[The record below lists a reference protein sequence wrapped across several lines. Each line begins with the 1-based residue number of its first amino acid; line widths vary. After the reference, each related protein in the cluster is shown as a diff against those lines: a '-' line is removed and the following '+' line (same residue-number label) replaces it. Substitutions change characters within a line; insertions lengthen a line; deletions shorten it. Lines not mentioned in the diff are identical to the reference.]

1 MQKKRVLC
9 YGDSNTWAP
18 DMDNGGRL
26 NDSDRWTGRLA
37 QHLGKDCTIIEEGL
51 SGRTTVLDDPYEPF
65 RNGRQ
70 YLTPC
75 LLSHQPLDLV
85 IIMLGTNDLKSRF
98 NVTAEDIGR
107 GINLLC
113 NDIKITLGEALPILI
128 VAPAALGD
136 KVDPEDM
143 FASGIQKSRALGLIF
158 KQVAEQGK
166 HAFFDASN
174 VITLNHHDGIHLS
187 TQNHHALGDALA
199 PLVRNL
205 LGTNHE

>member
-18 DMDNGGRL
+18 DMDSGGRL

-37 QHLGKDCTIIEEGL
+37 QHLGKDWTIIEEGL

-85 IIMLGTNDLKSRF
+85 IVMLGTNDLKSRF

-107 GINLLC
+107 GIN
-113 NDIKITLGEALPILI
+113 
-128 VAPAALGD
+128 
-136 KVDPEDM
+136 
-143 FASGIQKSRALGLIF
+143 
-158 KQVAEQGK
+158 
-166 HAFFDASN
+166 
-174 VITLNHHDGIHLS
+174 
-187 TQNHHALGDALA
+187 
-199 PLVRNL
+199 
-205 LGTNHE
+205 